1 VHCRPSPFLKDNYCG
16 GGFVS
21 EKDRVYLAS
30 LVHGAEDDEEEIE
43 NGRLV
48 GECVIWSLE
57 LR

>member
-1 VHCRPSPFLKDNYCG
+1 MRRRPSPFLKDNYFG

-30 LVHGAEDDEEEIE
+30 LVHGAEEDEEEIE

-48 GECVIWSLE
+48 GE
-57 LR
+57 